1 MKKTNLCLLIDVLM
15 FLFLALMS
23 GVGLLIKYI
32 LLPGSKR
39 WDMYGR
45 NVDLTYLGMDRHQ
58 WGTVHLIIAIIFV
71 LLLVWHIILHWK
83 CLVNYMRRLFEN
95 KKEVNILML
104 AFGFLLLVM
113 IVFPFLVKVDVA
125 ELGDGRDR
133 FLHGQGQHDDLPA
146 AARNEGRTRVKTTED
161 FSGRIA
167 EESVEGSTV
176 DDSKTKSLQEA
187 GSHEEIERHEIDPD
201 ISVDGSMSLI
211 NVSVKYNVPVS
222 HLAGELDLPSNVSGN
237 ERLGRLKHNH
247 NFRMSDI
254 EMIIHNYRRK

>member
-1 MKKTNLCLLIDVLM
+1 MKKTNLYLLIDVLM

-39 WDMYGR
+39 WDVYGR

-58 WGTVHLIIAIIFV
+58 WGTVHLIIAILFIVALV
-71 LLLVWHIILHWK
+71 LHIILHWK
-83 CLVNYMRRLFEN
+83 CLVNYMKRLFEN

-104 AFGFLLLVM
+104 AFGFILLVM

-133 FLHGQGQHDDLPA
+133 FLHGQGQQDNLPA
-146 AARNEGRTRVKTTED
+146 AVQDKESARIKTTED
-161 FSGRIA
+161 FSGKIS
-167 EESVEGSTV
+167 EESVKVSGV
-176 DDSKTKSLQEA
+176 DDSKTRSLQEA
-187 GSHEEIERHEIDPD
+187 GSNEEIERHDIDAD
-201 ISVDGSMSLI
+201 INVDGSMSLI

-222 HLAGELDLPSNVSGN
+222 HLADELDLPSNVSGN
-237 ERLGRLKHNH
+237 E
-247 NFRMSDI
+247 
-254 EMIIHNYRRK
+254 